1 MKKTVKKYI
10 NKLTIGGRTVIKVMA
25 IILIIS
31 FIQVDC
37 IEWYYSPGPLLFQ
50 LPVGKEACFP
60 PNPSTDFLFL

>member
-1 MKKTVKKYI
+1 MFFPQTLYLISLYVFSANQKKTVKKYI

-37 IEWYYSPGPLLFQ
+37 IEWY
-50 LPVGKEACFP
+50 
-60 PNPSTDFLFL
+60 